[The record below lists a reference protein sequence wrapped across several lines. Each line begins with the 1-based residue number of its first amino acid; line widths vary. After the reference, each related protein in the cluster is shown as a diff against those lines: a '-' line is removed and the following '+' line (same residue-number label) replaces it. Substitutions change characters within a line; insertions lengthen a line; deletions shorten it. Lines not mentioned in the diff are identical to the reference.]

1 MNITLEE
8 YKNKIYKNYN
18 CTEFHDSPSSLKASF
33 KTGTILLIPDFSIKQ
48 RQWIMKAYE
57 QWMRCGRTI
66 ILVTQLKTFCSY
78 SKDYLFKHAEIKIIY
93 ETIFINGK
101 KITKPMILAIYKE
114 IPLKP
119 LNHTV
124 IMD

>member
-8 YKNKIYKNYN
+8 YKDKIYKEYA
-18 CTEFHDSPSSLKASF
+18 CTEFHSSAASLKVPFSP
-33 KTGTILLIPDFSIKQ
+33 GTILLMPDFSTKQ

-57 QWMRCGRTI
+57 QWNRCGRTI

-78 SKDYLFKHAEIKIIY
+78 SKNFLFKFAEIKIIY

-124 IMD
+124 IMN